1 MNDAVSLPDAPDSLV
16 EASPE
21 AAYLWGRVAGDG
33 HVDDD
38 TVVVRAGEAAAA
50 DRLAALFGATD
61 VDRDRRVTEREYAHN
76 TAVTRT
82 SDEFTVRATPPD
94 ARQAAAAFGLP
105 ADGETGGYRFDALAA
120 HRRELLRG
128 IVEGCGTVCYK
139 SDADAVGISFVQ
151 DDRSLLDTV
160 RSHLDAADVDAPYG
174 GVNETSSGGYWF
186 GVDDDAGPAL
196 GEWLYDT
203 ADDTGLFAPQRRQK
217 TEASI
222 RRVRGGG
229 DE

>member
-1 MNDAVSLPDAPDSLV
+1 MSDAISGLDAPDSLV

-33 HVDDD
+33 HVDGD
-38 TVVVRAGEAAAA
+38 TVVVRAGEATAA

-61 VDRDRRVTEREYAHN
+61 IDRDRRVTEREYAHN
-76 TAVTRT
+76 TAVMRT
-82 SDEFTVRATPPD
+82 SDEFTVRATTPV

-105 ADGETGGYRFDALAA
+105 AAGETGGYRFDALTA

-139 SDADAVGISFVQ
+139 SDANAVGISVVH
-151 DDRSLLDTV
+151 DDRALLEAV
-160 RSHLDAADVDAPYG
+160 QNHLDAVVVDAPYG
-174 GVNETSSGGYWF
+174 GVNQTSSGGYWF
-186 GVDDDAGPAL
+186 GVADDAGPAL
-196 GEWLYDT
+196 GEWLYDGV
-203 ADDTGLFAPQRRQK
+203 DDSGLFAPQRRQK
-217 TEASI
+217 IESSI